1 METGQDKGFIKIS
14 RKILEWEWY
23 TDSNTKIVFLHCL
36 LKANWKDKNWK
47 GETIKRGQF
56 VTSLEKIAQETN
68 LSVPSLYPG
77 LKARCTL
84 KSTLKERHLQRR

>member
-56 VTSLEKIAQETN
+56 VTSLEKISQETN
-68 LSVPSLYPG
+68 LSV
-77 LKARCTL
+77 KQV
-84 KSTLKERHLQRR
+84 KQI